1 MDTMEARLHTD
12 DIEDEFGFGLPPD
25 CQAVLE
31 LSSVGKTQ
39 YFALS
44 EKEEAQTW
52 VNTLRQMR
60 QDCITRKMGHSKV
73 PYPREWVAFDSA
85 AKRLIDK
92 KNRVKAKLESL
103 DRKEME
109 MQNLGGGNLGYY
121 G

>member
-12 DIEDEFGFGLPPD
+12 DIEDEFGFRLPPD